1 MENCGPVQRLQDG
14 LTILER
20 TGAGYSIAAAIREQ
34 GTKVRFGQAGEDAIA
49 YFDPVSN
56 EIVVNE
62 ELMDT
67 SLNVLVQHLAHEGTH
82 TQWMLQWNR
91 PNSIDQE
98 YHAFKAEAEVWNQL
112 KGDEADKQC
121 DRVSGMISQGG
132 MEAKRK
138 IRWLYPGLPE
148 YA

>member
-1 MENCGPVQRLQDG
+1 MRLEG
-14 LTILER
+14 TRI
-20 TGAGYSIAAAIREQ
+20 GYSLAEIICER
-34 GTKVRFGQAGEDAIA
+34 GTTVRFGQTPRNVIA
-49 YFDPVSN
+49 YFDPEGN
-56 EIVVNE
+56 EIVVSE
-62 ELMDT
+62 VAG
-67 SLNVLVQHLAHEGTH
+67 SSSPNVLVQHLAHEGTH
-82 TQWMLQWNR
+82 VQWNR

-121 DRVSGMISQGG
+121 DRVSGMISQGE

-138 IRWLYPGLPE
+138 IRWLYPDLPE